1 MARASNN
8 GEARTIFVRRNLAGA
23 MAAVVALAAV
33 GTASQAATPKSY
45 SSCTALNHVYPHGVG
60 RSGAHDHTAS
70 GTNPVTNFKVS
81 NTLYAYNDGGAVRH
95 PGERDLDRDNDGV
108 ACEQH

>member
-1 MARASNN
+1 M
-8 GEARTIFVRRNLAGA
+8 FMRRVLGGT
-23 MAAVVALAAV
+23 AVIAVLAV
-33 GTASQAATPKSY
+33 GAGGAAATGARSY
-45 SSCTALNHVYPHGVG
+45 SNCTALNHVYPHGVG
-60 RSGAHDHTAS
+60 RSGAHDHTRS

-81 NTLYAYNDGGAVRH
+81 NTLYAYNDGGAARH